1 MNLLLRP
8 LFCCWCYSVEEKVVS
23 EGEAFIVMYVF
34 REKPYLVI
42 SLSEFKESL
51 TFLEKRLSSF

>member
-1 MNLLLRP
+1 M
-8 LFCCWCYSVEEKVVS
+8 EEKVVS
-23 EGEAFIVMYVF
+23 EGGAFIVMYVF

-51 TFLEKRLSSF
+51 KFLEKLLSAF

>member
-1 MNLLLRP
+1 M
-8 LFCCWCYSVEEKVVS
+8 S